1 MEDSM
6 THYDITIHCPECDGA
21 GSYGITLDLSSSIE
35 HECPAC
41 SGIGRKTFKEAT
53 ELYENTKELLLDYPT
68 ALNVRLVA

>member
-1 MEDSM
+1 M
-6 THYDITIHCPECDGA
+6 THYDVTIDCPDCDGA
-21 GSYGITLDLSSSIE
+21 GSYATTLDLSSSIE

-53 ELYENTKELLLDYPT
+53 ELYENTQELLLDYPT

>member
-1 MEDSM
+1 MVAIM
-6 THYDITIHCPECDGA
+6 THYDVTIDCPDCDGA
-21 GSYGITLDLSSSIE
+21 GSYAVTLDLSSSIE

-53 ELYENTKELLLDYPT
+53 ELYENTQELLLDYPT

>member
-1 MEDSM
+1 M
-6 THYDITIHCPECDGA
+6 THYDVTINCPDCDGA
-21 GSYGITLDLSSSIE
+21 GSYATTLDLSSSIE

-53 ELYENTKELLLDYPT
+53 ELYESTQELLLDYPT

>member
-1 MEDSM
+1 M
-6 THYDITIHCPECDGA
+6 THYDVTIDCPDCDGA
-21 GSYGITLDLSSSIE
+21 GSYATTLDLSSSIE

-53 ELYENTKELLLDYPT
+53 ELYENTQELLEDYPT